1 MIAAITGVDHLL
13 VGVRDLEAAREAYT
27 RLGFTCTPRGSH
39 IGWGTANYCI
49 MFERDYVEL
58 LGIVDPAQFTNRLD
72 EFLVRREGLMALA
85 FATSDARAAQAEL
98 VAAGIGAE
106 PPRDLA
112 RNLELP
118 EGVVQPRF
126 EIVGLPATA
135 TPALPSFLC
144 RHLTPELVRRPEWL
158 VHANGARA
166 IAAVTVAVEELRAL
180 EAAYA
185 RLLGAGAITPTDDML
200 TVRAGNVSLVFVTPT
215 DFGLLY
221 PEIEFDVSA
230 GLPLIAGMTVVVADP
245 GLTAAT
251 LDDGGIAHVRGGR
264 DSLVVPPSETC
275 GVVIE
280 FSRC

>member
-1 MIAAITGVDHLL
+1 VIAAITGIDHLL
-13 VGVRDLEAAREAYT
+13 VGVRDLEAAREVYS

-85 FATSDARAAQAEL
+85 FATSDARAAHAEL
-98 VAAGIGAE
+98 VDAGIGAE

-135 TPALPSFLC
+135 TPALPAFLC

-158 VHANGARA
+158 VHANGARGLSV
-166 IAAVTVAVEELRAL
+166 VTVVVAEPRAL
-180 EAAYA
+180 EEPYL
-185 RLLGAGAITPTDDML
+185 RFLGAGATTATDDIL
-200 TVRAGNVSLVFVTPT
+200 TVRAGNVSLVFVTPA
-215 DFGLLY
+215 DFGPLY
-221 PEIEFDVSA
+221 PEVDLDTSP

-245 GLTAAT
+245 GMTAAM
-251 LDDGGIAHVRGGR
+251 LADGGIAHLRGGR